1 LVYNGA
7 GKVPPAPFRGT
18 RVAVVAVVVVV
29 VIVEV
34 TAGAVVV
41 AVVVIVEVV
50 AGWVTVE
57 VTVVAVPKAMGV
69 VLGVVVLLQALNTEV
84 ATSSNTVKAISH
96 FLLNLFDNLR
106 SPFSYFFHYK
116 RPSLR
121 RV

>member
-1 LVYNGA
+1 MYNGA
-7 GKVPPAPFRGT
+7 GKVAPAPFSGT
-18 RVAVVAVVVVV
+18 RAAVVAVVVVL

-41 AVVVIVEVV
+41 AVVVIVEVA

-57 VTVVAVPKAMGV
+57 VTVVAVPNVMGEV
-69 VLGVVVLLQALNTEV
+69 VEVVALLQALNTKV
-84 ATSSNTVKAISH
+84 VTSSKAVKTMSH
-96 FLLNLFDNLR
+96 FLLNLLDNLR

-116 RPSLR
+116 RLSLR

>member
-1 LVYNGA
+1 MYNGA

-41 AVVVIVEVV
+41 AVVVIVEVA

-57 VTVVAVPKAMGV
+57 VTVVAVPKTWEAVGV
-69 VLGVVVLLQALNTEV
+69 VALLQALNTEV
-84 ATSSNTVKAISH
+84 VTSSKAVKTMSH
-96 FLLNLFDNLR
+96 FLLNLLDNLR
-106 SPFSYFFHYK
+106 SPFSYFLHYR